1 MNRKLL
7 VGISAPR
14 STLAKRFIKKRLFSI
29 RKYNEDINDYKKF
42 SQWINKN
49 KSINCFVNFAAITN
63 IDQCSKS
70 KNKTL
75 KTNFK
80 SVIKMI
86 NIINKS
92 NLINFKYFL
101 AISSSHV
108 FKKKKYK
115 LQENDKK
122 KPDNFYG
129 LTKMLMER
137 DILKIKSNLKF
148 KIGIARIF
156 NFYDTNS
163 KKNFFVE
170 DIKKKISSKK
180 KKLNFM
186 NVNSARDFIH
196 PDDIIGGL
204 SHMIE
209 NRLASDYNICS
220 GKSFYL
226 FQIINI
232 LNTSN
237 KKITFYGKKNMNLI
251 GSNVKLKKTGWILK
265 NNINYKNLF

>member
-14 STLAKRFIKKRLFSI
+14 STLAKRFIKKKLFRI
-29 RKYNEDINDYKKF
+29 RKYNEDINDYEKF
-42 SQWINKN
+42 SQWLNKN

-63 IDQCSKS
+63 IDQCNKS

-80 SVIKMI
+80 SVIKMM
-86 NIINKS
+86 NIISKS

-115 LQENDKK
+115 LNEADKK

-129 LTKMLMER
+129 LTKMLMEH

-156 NFYDTNS
+156 NFYDPNS
-163 KKNFFVE
+163 KKNFFVQ

-180 KKLNFM
+180 KKLNFI

-196 PDDIIGGL
+196 PEDIISAL
-204 SHMIE
+204 SHMIK
-209 NRLASDYNICS
+209 NRLTSDYNICS

-226 FQIINI
+226 FKIINI
-232 LNTSN
+232 LNNNN
-237 KKITFYGKKNMNLI
+237 KKIRFYGKKNMNLI
-251 GSNVKLKKTGWILK
+251 GSNIKLRKTGWTLK
-265 NNINYKNLF
+265 NKINYKNFF